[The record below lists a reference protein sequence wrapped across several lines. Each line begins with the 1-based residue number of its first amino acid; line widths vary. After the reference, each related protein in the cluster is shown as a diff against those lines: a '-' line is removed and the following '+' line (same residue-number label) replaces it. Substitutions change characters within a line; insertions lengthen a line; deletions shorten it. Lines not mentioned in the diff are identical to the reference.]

1 MRFSSTHM
9 SNMSVAGF
17 SGRTLASAP
26 SVRRAARHASRRAA
40 LSAACARRTASET
53 PAAAAAALAADAA
66 KTARALL
73 ALGPAALGALL
84 AEAAA
89 APGTA
94 AAAEAVAYNNG
105 AGSEALKAAAGV
117 GYIAAVAVYF
127 AFLFKRRAAKFTSER
142 ISSMGA
148 APAPEADE
156 DSEDEAAAA
165 AATAAAADVSPL
177 QALVGAAQA
186 GAVAVVLWNAA
197 GAVDAFFAAKE
208 LPTQYT
214 ARNIAVLVETVAR
227 GLVYL
232 CTFIFSANA
241 TGLALLGAAL
251 AFAPQWVDAERAPR
265 KPASTL
271 PRVALSDDVRAVRR
285 AFRQADEQGK
295 LEAARAAKRAAAAGA
310 ERGGGGGGGP

>member
-1 MRFSSTHM
+1 MSSTK
-9 SNMSVAGF
+9 MSVASF
-17 SGRTLASAP
+17 SGRILACVPLPSAQ
-26 SVRRAARHASRRAA
+26 RAVRHAPCRAVLA
-40 LSAACARRTASET
+40 TARARRTTSET
-53 PAAAAAALAADAA
+53 PAAAAAAAALAADAA

-89 APGTA
+89 APGAAA

-105 AGSEALKAAAGV
+105 AGSEALKTAAGV

-127 AFLFKRRAAKFTSER
+127 AFLFKRRVAKFTSVR
-142 ISSMGA
+142 ISTMGA
-148 APAPEADE
+148 EPAAEAAE

-295 LEAARAAKRAAAAGA
+295 LEAARAAKRAAAAEA
-310 ERGGGGGGGP
+310 ERGGGGGP